1 MTRVYKLNIF
11 FLNHPLIKLL
21 SSFLHNDYANI
32 INVLSHLTRLSFS
45 ALGCNFFCQSICL
58 GCGFLLDDLKY
69 VNKPL
74 VERALF
80 KQGMS

>member
-1 MTRVYKLNIF
+1 MTRVFKLNIF
-11 FLNHPLIKLL
+11 FLNHPLIQLL

-45 ALGCNFFCQSICL
+45 ALGCNIFLSIDL
-58 GCGFLLDDLKY
+58 SWLWALDDLKY

-74 VERALF
+74 VERDLF